1 MEILPEV
8 GPSIALTLPFLVTF
22 VALNFILFKPLL
34 AYLEERNVAS
44 VGAREEALEKSTL
57 ADQRLISI
65 EEKLLEARKANTA
78 MRQAARAEAQSE
90 ESALIAVARADA
102 DAKVKLAVADIQGAA
117 EAASKALSVSAQAL
131 SSEIAGQVLGR
142 QAQGEA

>member
-1 MEILPEV
+1 MHSAQGVLLGTAMPGMQQEDF
-8 GPSIALTLPFLVTF
+8 IAW
-22 VALNFILFKPLL
+22 
-34 AYLEERNVAS
+34 
-44 VGAREEALEKSTL
+44 
-57 ADQRLISI
+57 
-65 EEKLLEARKANTA
+65 EKLLEARKANTA